1 MNTNKNVIKNC
12 KIIDGYKYYELNI
25 KKEYYFINITNLPKE
40 NLIKFKLFLKRLDE
54 TQKEEIITFENEF
67 NLEYFTNQTKFFND
81 LGIKDINGLI
91 EFFYTYFTK
100 YDNKKE
106 DDLIDNNTNNNQN
119 LVILKLLMFQNKI
132 QINIELY
139 QMKNINNKNFINKDF
154 NDEKQIKLS
163 NSCENININI
173 KKKLKGEEKISKN
186 KYNNNFLLTEYH
198 ISLIKKRIP
207 FFKNMNNNFKLNLIY
222 KSASEKNKNFH
233 IKCDNKGP
241 TLIIIFTKENRMF
254 LTFNKK
260 QWNAIKNS
268 ELNKVNWRLI
278 NVQDDDIFIFDLFSK
293 KILKKKENKNE
304 KGKEKNFKFL
314 QQYDNYGPA
323 YTDKGVS
330 FKVID
335 EDKYLSIEFITTNI
349 EEDSYIKSNYNLE
362 KNNFLHIQDYEVYNI
377 INNNSD

>member
-54 TQKEEIITFENEF
+54 IKKEEIITFENEF

-106 DDLIDNNTNNNQN
+106 DDLIDNKNDNQN

-173 KKKLKGEEKISKN
+173 KKKLKGEEKIPKN

-335 EDKYLSIEFITTNI
+335 EDKYLSIEFITANI

-377 INNNSD
+377 INK

>member
-1 MNTNKNVIKNC
+1 
-12 KIIDGYKYYELNI
+12 
-25 KKEYYFINITNLPKE
+25 
-40 NLIKFKLFLKRLDE
+40 
-54 TQKEEIITFENEF
+54 
-67 NLEYFTNQTKFFND
+67 
-81 LGIKDINGLI
+81 
-91 EFFYTYFTK
+91 
-100 YDNKKE
+100 
-106 DDLIDNNTNNNQN
+106 
-119 LVILKLLMFQNKI
+119 
-132 QINIELY
+132 
-139 QMKNINNKNFINKDF
+139 
-154 NDEKQIKLS
+154 
-163 NSCENININI
+163 
-173 KKKLKGEEKISKN
+173 
-186 KYNNNFLLTEYH
+186 
-198 ISLIKKRIP
+198 
-207 FFKNMNNNFKLNLIY
+207 
-222 KSASEKNKNFH
+222 
-233 IKCDNKGP
+233 
-241 TLIIIFTKENRMF
+241 MF

>member
-1 MNTNKNVIKNC
+1 
-12 KIIDGYKYYELNI
+12 
-25 KKEYYFINITNLPKE
+25 
-40 NLIKFKLFLKRLDE
+40 
-54 TQKEEIITFENEF
+54 
-67 NLEYFTNQTKFFND
+67 
-81 LGIKDINGLI
+81 
-91 EFFYTYFTK
+91 
-100 YDNKKE
+100 
-106 DDLIDNNTNNNQN
+106 
-119 LVILKLLMFQNKI
+119 
-132 QINIELY
+132 
-139 QMKNINNKNFINKDF
+139 
-154 NDEKQIKLS
+154 
-163 NSCENININI
+163 
-173 KKKLKGEEKISKN
+173 
-186 KYNNNFLLTEYH
+186 
-198 ISLIKKRIP
+198 
-207 FFKNMNNNFKLNLIY
+207 
-222 KSASEKNKNFH
+222 
-233 IKCDNKGP
+233 
-241 TLIIIFTKENRMF
+241 MF

-330 FKVID
+330 FKIID

-377 INNNSD
+377 INK